1 MVIPSGHSVFCV
13 TCRPSLFSHTP
24 QDGAPNPGKYFVLW
38 NPPLVAPPKPPP
50 LPRTKPLKKRSA
62 ATTPHSETEQ
72 DPKGGA
78 GDDAVVRK
86 EGAEAVDR
94 SLLPP
99 PLPSPAA
106 LEEASGQQAT
116 TAVTAMEK
124 TSGQQATTTV
134 TALEKTSGQ
143 QATTAVTA
151 MEETSGQQ
159 ATTAVTAMEETSGQQ
174 ATTAV
179 TVSHQQQ
186 NPPSSL
192 DLPTSSPTPPTPTRS
207 PAYDT
212 ITHAPQHLAFS
223 PSKKAARTAAR
234 RLLREANA
242 VRFRGT
248 RLGGQ
253 QVRASARSSMSG
265 GMLWSSVFA
274 RTCTCNELV

>member
-1 MVIPSGHSVFCV
+1 MVIPSGHSVFCA
-13 TCRPSLFSHTP
+13 TCRPSLFFHTT

-50 LPRTKPLKKRSA
+50 LPRNKPLKKRSA

-116 TAVTAMEK
+116 TAVTAME
-124 TSGQQATTTV
+124 
-134 TALEKTSGQ
+134 
-143 QATTAVTA
+143 
-151 MEETSGQQ
+151 ETSGQQ
-159 ATTAVTAMEETSGQQ
+159 ATTVVTA
-174 ATTAV
+174 
-179 TVSHQQQ
+179 SHQQQ
-186 NPPSSL
+186 NPTSSL
-192 DLPTSSPTPPTPTRS
+192 VLPTYSPTPPTPTRP

-223 PSKKAARTAAR
+223 PSKKDARTAAR

-253 QVRASARSSMSG
+253 QVGASARSSMSG
-265 GMLWSSVFA
+265 GMLWSSVSA
-274 RTCTCNELV
+274 RTCTYNELL

>member
-1 MVIPSGHSVFCV
+1 MVIPSGHSVFCA
-13 TCRPSLFSHTP
+13 TCRPSLFFHTT

-50 LPRTKPLKKRSA
+50 LPRNKPLKKRSA
-62 ATTPHSETEQ
+62 ATTPHSKTEQ
-72 DPKGGA
+72 EPKGGA

-106 LEEASGQQAT
+106 LEEA
-116 TAVTAMEK
+116 
-124 TSGQQATTTV
+124 
-134 TALEKTSGQ
+134 
-143 QATTAVTA
+143 
-151 MEETSGQQ
+151 
-159 ATTAVTAMEETSGQQ
+159 SGQQ